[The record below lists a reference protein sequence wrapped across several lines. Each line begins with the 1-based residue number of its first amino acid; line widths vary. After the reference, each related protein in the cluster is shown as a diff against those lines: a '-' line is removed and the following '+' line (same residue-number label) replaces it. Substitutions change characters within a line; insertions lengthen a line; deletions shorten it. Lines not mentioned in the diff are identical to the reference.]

1 MSQAVI
7 ELLVTMETELRQQNV
22 WSALPPSPE
31 AMAGDMPFCV
41 DTMAFSQWLQWIFI
55 PRMRALIDAKAPL
68 PKGANITSY
77 AEESLRFEAVDA
89 APILRIL
96 AALEGHLN

>member
-31 AMAGDMPFCV
+31 AMASDMPFCV

-68 PKGANITSY
+68 PKGANITPY

-96 AALEGHLN
+96 TALEGHLN